1 MVHCIDAKYI
11 SIPDEINL
19 RTVNDATRYAQLL
32 QERRKTAMTHT
43 QSLVPGGGFGEKC
56 SEW

>member
-1 MVHCIDAKYI
+1 MYQTMI
-11 SIPDEINL
+11 
-19 RTVNDATRYAQLL
+19 NDAARYAQLL

-43 QSLVPGGGFGEKC
+43 QSFVGEGFGENY